1 MREFKDLGIRELR
14 NLELIIPEFTIP
26 KFSHLLQFMVPRN
39 VAENTLRR
47 GFAPKE

>member
-1 MREFKDLGIRELR
+1 LR
-14 NLELIIPEFTIP
+14 NLELIIPEFAIP
-26 KFSHLLQFMVPRN
+26 KFTISQFPIPEFPDYLQQFMVPRN